1 MTHEFLAPESP
12 SGHSA
17 QDRPVREGGG
27 GGIRV
32 NQWKRATRRR
42 PWGYLREEE
51 CEVTMSGQ
59 GHLQA
64 AEFFL
69 IHLPLLTLFS

>member
-12 SGHSA
+12 SGHCTRQA
-17 QDRPVREGGG
+17 HAGGQ
-27 GGIRV
+27 GGIRI